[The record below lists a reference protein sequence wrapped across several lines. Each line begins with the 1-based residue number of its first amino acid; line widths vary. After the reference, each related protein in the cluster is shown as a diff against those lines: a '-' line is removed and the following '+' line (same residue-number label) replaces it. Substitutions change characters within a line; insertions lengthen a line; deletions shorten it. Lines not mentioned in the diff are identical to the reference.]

1 MHTYMPAST
10 WCPRDSRRVSGTISR
25 ALWVL
30 FMAAVMLAVLSPDVA
45 AQGHHD
51 LRWVPPVLRKTTWKP
66 TARADGNDKDKS
78 CVLRKAEDTTFV
90 VGDTLCFDVLFV
102 NAGPDTL
109 PAQTVVCEIYV
120 DGVLLKQYKCRHL
133 ALAPGSMAGLFVMPG
148 KWDLVLARDG
158 IYTYE
163 MRVDVTDVVQE
174 TDEMNNVFS
183 GRIVVHPAGP

>member
-1 MHTYMPAST
+1 MHTYT
-10 WCPRDSRRVSGTISR
+10 WRPRDCGRVSGKISR

-30 FMAAVMLAVLSPDVA
+30 FMVAVMLGVLSSDVA
-45 AQGHHD
+45 AQGRHD
-51 LRWVPPVLRKTTWKP
+51 LRWVPPVPRKTSWKP
-66 TARADGNDKDKS
+66 TVRAAGNDNDKS
-78 CVLRKAEDTTFV
+78 CVLRQAEDTTFV

-109 PAQTVVCEIYV
+109 PAQTVVCDIYV

-148 KWDLVLARDG
+148 KWDLVLAREG

-163 MRVDVTDVVQE
+163 MRVDITDVVQE